1 LTQTLQISW
10 SCLELTNN
18 EECQVEGDDSELE
31 VESGFKNP
39 GTYKVSIEISK
50 NDATLTDSCI
60 VEVNN
65 NAPIVDIEEI
75 EYPSNPS
82 TGIEIHASVYEL
94 KTSCTLQWTSP
105 AEDGY
110 EPLDL
115 AEVVSSVI
123 FLSTLSFPVSSLETS
138 TRSSM

>member
-1 LTQTLQISW
+1 MRP
-10 SCLELTNN
+10 SCRRYR
-18 EECQVEGDDSELE
+18 
-31 VESGFKNP
+31 
-39 GTYKVSIEISK
+39 YKVSIEISK
-50 NDATLTDSCI
+50 NDVTLTDSCI

-110 EPLDL
+110 EALDL

-138 TRSSM
+138 TRSST